1 MTAEIIEFPMSSPE
15 DRLVSAV
22 VRLEQIVREVE
33 RIAVEQPADNL
44 HRLLAVMEHLGDG
57 VVESSALLLDH
68 DANGRIQTAFASL
81 CEKIADTR
89 EALGELGKSGDR

>member
-15 DRLVSAV
+15 DRLMSAV

-33 RIAVEQPADNL
+33 RIALEQPAHSL
-44 HRLLAVMEHLGDG
+44 HRLLTVMEHLGDG
-57 VVESSALLLDH
+57 LVESSALLLDH

-81 CEKIADTR
+81 CEKIAEAR
-89 EALGELGKSGDR
+89 EALAQLRKSRDR